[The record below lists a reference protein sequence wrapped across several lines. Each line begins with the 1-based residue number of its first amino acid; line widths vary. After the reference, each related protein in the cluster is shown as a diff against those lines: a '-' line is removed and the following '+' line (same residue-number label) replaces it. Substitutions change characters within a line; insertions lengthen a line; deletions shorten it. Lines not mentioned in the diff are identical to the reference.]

1 MAEDNKD
8 AIGMNKNETER
19 YSFLDWL
26 EWHRG
31 WLLVAGSI
39 SIILMILFLM
49 FLSRLTPELQ
59 SARVLNYLGYLI
71 FFSFVIAIFL
81 FMVGVVQIFNRLPFT
96 RMNQKAASLFSDEER
111 LIRLKIKAE
120 MDELLFSE
128 KMQKEDGTSVDDWR
142 EVLANSRT
150 RLMHEHRRLLKRGTK
165 YLISGICLLLLGVA
179 VLGGLF
185 LHSYNFPPDTDSI
198 ITFIVSYLP
207 RLSMVVAIEGL
218 AVFCLRLYA
227 VTERELLYNKNKTM
241 NIELRLTA
249 GLMLVG
255 TKEDADKFES
265 LSNHLAREGLD
276 DVLGKKSSVGG
287 MSAEK
292 LIKILLKTLRVK

>member
-1 MAEDNKD
+1 MAEE
-8 AIGMNKNETER
+8 NKNEIGTN
-19 YSFLDWL
+19 SFLDWL

-49 FLSRLTPELQ
+49 FLSRIAPELQ
-59 SARVLNYLGYLI
+59 SARVLNYLGYLM

-111 LIRLKIKAE
+111 IIRLKIKAE

-150 RLMHEHRRLLKRGTK
+150 RLMHEHRRLLKRSTK
-165 YLISGICLLLLGVA
+165 YLISGIGLLLLGVL

-185 LHSYNFPPDTDSI
+185 LYSYNFPPGTDSI

-218 AVFCLRLYA
+218 AVFFLRLYA
-227 VTERELLYNKNKTM
+227 TTERELLYNKSKTM
-241 NIELRLTA
+241 NVELRLTA
-249 GLMLVG
+249 GLVLSG
-255 TKEDADKFES
+255 DKEEADRFKS
-265 LSNHLAREGLD
+265 LSNHLALEGLD
-276 DVLGKKSSVGG
+276 YVSSKNASSGG
-287 MSAEK
+287 MRPEK
-292 LIKILLKTLRVK
+292 LIKILLKALKVT

>member
-1 MAEDNKD
+1 MAEENAEENEY
-8 AIGMNKNETER
+8 AIETN
-19 YSFLDWL
+19 SFLDWL

-31 WLLVAGSI
+31 WLLVAA
-39 SIILMILFLM
+39 SIIIVLMMLFLM

-59 SARVLNYLGYLI
+59 SARVLNYLTYLI
-71 FFSFVIAIFL
+71 LSSFGIAFFL
-81 FMVGVVQIFNRLPFT
+81 FIVGVMQIVNRLPFT
-96 RMNQKAASLFSDEER
+96 RTNQKVAFLFSDEER

-150 RLMHEHRRLLKRGTK
+150 RLMHEHRRLLKRSTK
-165 YLISGICLLLLGVA
+165 YLISGICLLLFGVA

-185 LHSYNFPPDTDSI
+185 LYSYNFPPDNKTI
-198 ITFIVSYLP
+198 ITFIVSYFP

-218 AVFCLRLYA
+218 AVFFFRLYA

-249 GLMLVG
+249 GLMLYG
-255 TKEDADKFES
+255 TKENSTKFQS
-265 LSNHLAREGLD
+265 LSDHLAREGLD
-276 DVLGKKSSVGG
+276 DVLSNKSASGG
-287 MSAEK
+287 ISAEK
-292 LIKILLKTLRVK
+292 LIKILLKTLKVK